1 MAVIYGYTMVNSAGW
16 FQDGIY
22 GETYTKLFLSKQEC
36 LEEAYKD
43 YKETYKVFLE
53 DEGLDIDTPEE
64 TKEEFIKESV
74 QRHMAGLIQL
84 PDFHIQYEFFSQ
96 ELP

>member
-16 FQDGIY
+16 FRDGIY
-22 GETYTKLFLSKQEC
+22 GETDTKLFLSKQEC

-53 DEGLDIDTPEE
+53 DEGLIDTPEE
-64 TKEEFIKESV
+64 TKEEFIKESI
-74 QRHMAGLIQL
+74 QRHMAGFIQL
-84 PDFHIQYEFFSQ
+84 SDFHIQYEFFSQ